1 MPKCIALMLMFIA
14 LMPVVG
20 CGTSN
25 PADNPDF
32 VLAKTKLEAAIASRD
47 AEVAKVEERQK
58 QKKPTN
64 DLNALAEIMDAGAQ
78 YRAKIPSLWRTMADA
93 YIRAG
98 GKPNDIPHQREV
110 NGVVL
115 GEYGI
120 TR

>member
-1 MPKCIALMLMFIA
+1 MPKCIASALMFMTMLLVA
-14 LMPVVG
+14 G
-20 CGTSN
+20 CGSSN

-47 AEVAKVEERQK
+47 AEVAKVEEKQK
-58 QKKPTN
+58 QQKPTN
-64 DLNALAEIMDAGAQ
+64 DLNAIAEVMDAGAQ
-78 YRAKIPSLWRTMADA
+78 FRAKIPSLWRTMADA

-98 GKPNDIPHQREV
+98 GKANEIPHQREV

-120 TR
+120 TQ